1 MELWKKNKLKLIRL
15 IAFNLLIWIINSFLY
30 SLPVVFKVAFTV
42 FTTGGFLILALIDI
56 FPIESWQGKRIFKNL
71 ILTLIY
77 GIIFLGILWLYTAY
91 YKFPAM
97 FTITILI
104 YTLLAVL
111 FLVLIDLNPPS
122 YYTGITVVN
131 NLLFLFL
138 I

>member
-1 MELWKKNKLKLIRL
+1 MELWKRIRPKLISL
-15 IAFNLLIWIINSFLY
+15 IVFNLLIWIINSFLY
-30 SLPVVFKVAFTV
+30 PLPVVFKVAFTV
-42 FTTGGFLILALIDI
+42 FTTGGFLILFLIDI

-104 YTLLAVL
+104 Y
-111 FLVLIDLNPPS
+111 PS
-122 YYTGITVVN
+122 CCPFSGSY
-131 NLLFLFL
+131 
-138 I
+138 